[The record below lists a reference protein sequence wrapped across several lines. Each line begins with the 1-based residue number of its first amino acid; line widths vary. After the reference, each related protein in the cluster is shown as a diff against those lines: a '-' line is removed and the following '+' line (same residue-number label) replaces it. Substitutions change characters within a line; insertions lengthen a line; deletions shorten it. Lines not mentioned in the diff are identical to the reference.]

1 MRFPPSLLDDIRDRI
16 PVSAVVGR
24 KVQLKKQG
32 REMAG
37 LSPFTSEKTPSFF
50 VNDTKRFYHCFSSG
64 KHGDI
69 FTFLMETEGLSFP
82 EAVERLAD
90 EAGIP
95 LPKPDPRAEERE
107 RERATLYDV
116 MELAAQWFER
126 QLQDTAGGPARA
138 YIERRGI
145 SPQAQ
150 RQFRL
155 GYAPGTRSGLKDY
168 LAGRDVTPEQMAEA
182 GLVISGD
189 DIPVAFD
196 RFRDRLMFPI
206 MDSRGRAIAFG
217 GRAMSDDQP
226 AKYLNSPETPL
237 FHKGAT
243 LFNIQTA
250 RSAARDHGTVYV
262 AEGYMD
268 VIALAEG
275 GFPAA
280 VAPLG
285 TALTETQLGHLWR
298 MSDAPVL
305 CFDGDK
311 AGLRAA
317 YRAVELA
324 LPQLAPGRTVNFALL
339 PDGKDPD
346 DILRQDGPQ
355 MLGDVLSRHRPL
367 IDMLWEMATESH
379 PHETPEQR
387 AALEKELRTLVRRV
401 GDADVRRHYGEA
413 VGARLNRLFARGGE
427 AGPARPAGGRPGA
440 SVRSRRARGAA
451 QPFGRDRPGWGAGGG
466 SAPASTSL
474 RRSALLSP
482 QKTAQRRQLVLLA
495 ALMNHPQLL
504 AEFAEDLA
512 GISFADSDLDSA
524 RQHVLDCAAGS
535 LSSDTTQSL
544 RRDLEKAGL
553 ARVVERIDH
562 MLADGTDWFAG
573 SGAADSDAEI
583 GVRHILA
590 LHRRSETL
598 HRELTAAERAF
609 QSDMTDA
616 NWLRLQ
622 SIKSELES
630 HDGAEARIEGFGAGS
645 GRLQRGL

>member
-37 LSPFTSEKTPSFF
+37 LSPFTAEKTPSFF
-50 VNDTKRFYHCFSSG
+50 VNDAKRFYHCFSSG

-69 FTFLMETEGLSFP
+69 FTFLIETEGLSFP

-90 EAGIP
+90 EAGIS

-116 MELAAQWFER
+116 MEHAAQWFER
-126 QLQDTAGGPARA
+126 QLQETAGGPARA
-138 YIERRGI
+138 YIEWRGI
-145 SPQAQ
+145 SPAAQ
-150 RQFRL
+150 HQFRL
-155 GYAPGTRSGLKDY
+155 GYAPGTRSGLKDI
-168 LAGRDVTPEQMAEA
+168 LASKDVSPEQMAEA

-206 MDSRGRAIAFG
+206 MDARGRVIAFG

-243 LFNIQTA
+243 LFNMQTA
-250 RSAARDHGTVYV
+250 RAAARDMGTVYV

-285 TALTETQLGHLWR
+285 TALTETQLGLLWR

-317 YRAVELA
+317 YRAMELA
-324 LPQLAPGRTVNFALL
+324 LPQLAPGKTVNFAML
-339 PDGKDPD
+339 PEGKDPD
-346 DILRQDGPQ
+346 DILRQEGSEV
-355 MLGDVLSRHRPL
+355 LGDVLSRYRPL
-367 IDMLWEMATESH
+367 IDMLWAMATETQ

-387 AALEKELRTLVRRV
+387 AALEKELRSLVRKV
-401 GDADVRRHYGEA
+401 GDQDVRRHYGEA
-413 VGARLNRLFARGGE
+413 IGARLNALFSRGGE
-427 AGPARPAGGRPGA
+427 AGPAGA
-440 SVRSRRARGAA
+440 RGRGAA
-451 QPFGRDRPGWGAGGG
+451 PGRRTKNTQYGGQTGRDRASWMSGAG
-466 SAPASTSL
+466 SAPASAAL
-474 RRSALLSP
+474 RQSALVSP
-482 QKTAQRRQLVLLA
+482 QRAAQRRQMVLLA
-495 ALMNHPQLL
+495 GLMNHPQLL
-504 AEFAEDLA
+504 SEFAEDLA
-512 GISFADSDLDSA
+512 ELSFAESDLDA
-524 RQHVLDCAAGS
+524 VRRHLVDLAAGD
-535 LSSDTTQSL
+535 LHGEVGPSL
-544 RRDLEKAGL
+544 RPALAKSGLE
-553 ARVVERIDH
+553 RVVERIDG

-573 SGAADSDAEI
+573 PEAADSDAEI
-583 GVRHILA
+583 GIRHILA

-609 QSDMTDA
+609 QAEMTDA

-622 SIKSELES
+622 SIKSELENHEGS
-630 HDGAEARIEGFGAGS
+630 EARIDGFGAGS

>member
-37 LSPFTSEKTPSFF
+37 LSPFTAEKTPSFF
-50 VNDTKRFYHCFSSG
+50 VNDAKRFYHCFSSG

-116 MELAAQWFER
+116 IELAAQWFER
-126 QLQDTAGGPARA
+126 QLQETAGGPARA

-145 SPQAQ
+145 SVQAQ

-155 GYAPGTRSGLKDY
+155 GYAPGNRSGLKDF
-168 LAGRDVTPEQMAEA
+168 LAGKDVTPDQMAEA

-206 MDSRGRAIAFG
+206 TDARGRVIAFG
-217 GRAMSDDQP
+217 GRAMSEDQP

-250 RSAARDHGTVYV
+250 RAAAREDNTVYV

-275 GFPAA
+275 GFPAS

-317 YRAVELA
+317 FRAVELA
-324 LPQLAPGRTVNFALL
+324 LPQLAPGKTVSFALL
-339 PDGKDPD
+339 PEGKDPD
-346 DILRQDGPQ
+346 DILRQDGAEV
-355 MLGDVLSRHRPL
+355 LGEVLSRHRPL
-367 IDMLWEMATESH
+367 VDMLWGMATESH

-387 AALEKELRTLVRRV
+387 AALEKELRALVRRI

-413 VGARLNRLFARGGE
+413 VGARLSRLFSRGGE
-427 AGPARPAGGRPGA
+427 AGPARPAGGRSA
-440 SVRSRRARGAA
+440 NSDRARRSGGAM
-451 QPFGRDRPGWGAGGG
+451 QPFGRDRPGWTAGAGA
-466 SAPASTSL
+466 APASTSL
-474 RRSALLSP
+474 RQSALLSP
-482 QKTAQRRQLVLLA
+482 QRTAQRRQLILLA

-512 GISFADSDLDSA
+512 EISFADSDLDSA
-524 RQHVLDCAAGS
+524 RQRLLDVAAGNPRSDPARS
-535 LSSDTTQSL
+535 LHG
-544 RRDLEKAGL
+544 DLEQAGL
-553 ARVVERIDH
+553 ERVVERINL
-562 MLADGTDWFAG
+562 MLAEGTDWFADPE
-573 SGAADSDAEI
+573 AADSDAEI
-583 GVRHILA
+583 GIRHILA

-609 QSDMTDA
+609 QSDMTDT

-622 SIKSELES
+622 SIKSELDS
-630 HDGAEARIEGFGAGS
+630 HEGAEARIEGFGAGS
-645 GRLQRGL
+645 GRMQRGL